1 MRNRHTA
8 CSRPQRSHGLTAGQA
23 DTFRNSRCLDGKDNQ
38 VKGAPAPNTTTAFK
52 RIDARTLETQ
62 GKVSGKPTVATRVV
76 VSPDG
81 KTIRPFDSRSGNLL
95 ASDVSR
101 LTPGA
106 SMLATRQ

>member
-1 MRNRHTA
+1 MERTTRSKA
-8 CSRPQRSHGLTAGQA
+8 RPR
-23 DTFRNSRCLDGKDNQ
+23 RIR
-38 VKGAPAPNTTTAFK
+38 TTAFK

-81 KTIRPFDSRSGNLL
+81 KTIRPFDSRSGNPL
-95 ASDVSR
+95 AFDVAR